1 VPSIGSAAYAAVSCV
16 IPAYPAFSRGA
27 PSERVQPP
35 ASPAEGAGAGTGRD
49 EPPSRSQVPPREGP
63 MTQSRDDVIQQD
75 IADLHKLGYAQELY
89 RSMGGFSNF
98 AISFSIISILTG
110 AVILYDYGLA
120 WAGTAAVMI
129 GWPLITVFVLAIAA
143 SMGEIASAY
152 PTAGGLYYW
161 ASRMKNKNW
170 GWWTAWLNLIG
181 QFAIVAGINF
191 AAAAFLNATIITP
204 LLANVG
210 ITYDN
215 TTVLLA
221 IGDTAVLTGQL
232 VTMGILMLIQLVMN
246 IVGINLVALL
256 NQVSVWWHIVI
267 VAAVVFLVFLAGK
280 PDESGLTLFAI
291 QPQDVAGSW
300 NNNLGFVN
308 LEYGPAIS
316 YPLIL
321 AFFFSLLQANWT
333 YTGYDAS
340 AHVAEET
347 IGARVSSAWGIF
359 LSVAV
364 SAVVGFVF
372 LLALSTHLP
381 DLSTL
386 FPAELTEENLAGA
399 SQYYFGGGVAVIAIL
414 QYNLGQLGDLLAAG
428 IAIAMAFC
436 GLSSVASA
444 GRMLFAFSRDD
455 GLPGSGWLKRVSHRY
470 RTPANALTAIV
481 LVAWLFSV
489 AAGVVGGGTAIVIV
503 TAISTIFLYAAYGIV
518 IYLGATTQDWLSE
531 RVWSLGRWSKPIA
544 WLSVFWVIVLMVLF
558 SFPTSGNISWPFMA
572 ATVLFLLI
580 YYFASARR
588 NFKGPQRMGDSA
600 DLTEIEREFNQAA
613 GEVTTA

>member
-1 VPSIGSAAYAAVSCV
+1 
-16 IPAYPAFSRGA
+16 
-27 PSERVQPP
+27 
-35 ASPAEGAGAGTGRD
+35 
-49 EPPSRSQVPPREGP
+49 
-63 MTQSRDDVIQQD
+63 MTQQRSREDVIQQD
-75 IADLHKLGYAQELY
+75 IKDLHQLGYAQELF

-204 LLANVG
+204 LLDNIG
-210 ITYDN
+210 IAYDN
-215 TTVLLA
+215 TTVLLSF
-221 IGDTAVLTGQL
+221 GETAVLTGQL
-232 VTMGILMLIQLVMN
+232 VTMGVIMLIQLALN
-246 IVGINLVALL
+246 IGGINLVALL
-256 NQVSVWWHIVI
+256 NQVSVWWHIAI
-267 VAAVVFLVFLAGK
+267 VAAVVILIFLAGK

-291 QPQDVAGSW
+291 EPQDVAGSW

-308 LEYGPAIS
+308 LQYGPAVS

-347 IGARVSSAWGIF
+347 VGARVASAWGIF

-386 FPAELTEENLAGA
+386 FPAVLDDTTLPAS

-414 QYNLGQLGDLLAAG
+414 EHNLGQLGDILAAG
-428 IAIAMAFC
+428 IAIAMWFC

-444 GRMLFAFSRDD
+444 GRMLYAFSRDD
-455 GLPGSGWLKRVSHRY
+455 GLPGSGWLKKVSHRY
-470 RTPANALTAIV
+470 RTPANSLTAIV
-481 LVAWLFSV
+481 VVAWVFSV
-489 AAGVVGGGTAIVIV
+489 LAGVVGGGTAIVIV

-531 RVWSLGRWSKPIA
+531 RVWSLGRFSKPIA
-544 WLSVFWVIVLMVLF
+544 WLSVFWVIVLMILF

-572 ATVLFLLI
+572 ATVLFLI
-580 YYFASARR
+580 VYYFAFAKR
-588 NFKGPQRMGDSA
+588 NFKGPHRQGDSA
-600 DLTEIEREFNQAA
+600 ELTEIEREFEAAA
-613 GEVTTA
+613 GEVTT

>member
-1 VPSIGSAAYAAVSCV
+1 
-16 IPAYPAFSRGA
+16 
-27 PSERVQPP
+27 
-35 ASPAEGAGAGTGRD
+35 
-49 EPPSRSQVPPREGP
+49 
-63 MTQSRDDVIQQD
+63 MTQPRSREDVIKQD
-75 IADLHKLGYAQELY
+75 VADLHKLGYAQELF

-129 GWPLITVFVLAIAA
+129 GWPLITVFVLLIAA
-143 SMGEIASAY
+143 SMAEIASAY

-204 LLANVG
+204 ILDRFG
-210 ITYDN
+210 IVYDN
-215 TTVLLA
+215 TTLVFGLSF
-221 IGDTAVLTGQL
+221 LTGQI
-232 VTMGILMLIQLVMN
+232 VTMGILMLIELAMN
-246 IVGINLVALL
+246 IAGINLVAIL
-256 NQVSVWWHIVI
+256 NQISVWWHIVI
-267 VAAVVFLVFLAGK
+267 VAAVVVLVFLAGK
-280 PDESGLTLFAI
+280 PDESGLTQFAI
-291 QPQDVAGSW
+291 QPQDVAATW
-300 NNNLGFVN
+300 NNNLGVVN
-308 LEYGPAIS
+308 LQYGPAIT

-347 IGARVSSAWGIF
+347 VGARVASAWGLF
-359 LSVAV
+359 MSVAV

-372 LLALSTHLP
+372 LVALSTHLP
-381 DLSTL
+381 NLSTL
-386 FPAELTEENLAGA
+386 FPATLETPPQAGA

-414 QYNLGQLGDLLAAG
+414 EHNLGDFGDVLSAG

-444 GRMLFAFSRDD
+444 GRMLYAFSRDD
-455 GLPGSGWLKRVSHRY
+455 GLPGSGWLKKVSHRY
-470 RTPANALTAIV
+470 RTPANSLIAIV
-481 LVAWLFSV
+481 VISWLFTV

-503 TAISTIFLYAAYGIV
+503 TAISTIFLYAAYGIC
-518 IYLGATTQDWLSE
+518 IYLGATTQEWLTE
-531 RVWSLGRWSKPIA
+531 RVWSLGRWSKPVAWIA
-544 WLSVFWVIVLMVLF
+544 VFWVIVLMVLF
-558 SFPTSGNISWPFMA
+558 SFPTSGNISFPFMIITA
-572 ATVLFLLI
+572 LFLVV
-580 YYFASARR
+580 YYFGWGRR
-588 NFKGPQRMGDSA
+588 NFKGPRSMGDTA
-600 DLTEIEREFNQAA
+600 ELTEIEREFAKAA
-613 GEVTTA
+613 EEVGGS